1 MGACG
6 RRCGRRS
13 ACFLFE
19 SRTVLVWISG
29 ASHQTL
35 SLHRQRREMEPE
47 NWVDVSGMLWLT
59 SQQEVLVYEIVAH
72 LHFFGMQEH
81 PRKHQKR
88 ALWNTFELFTKRAT
102 SPDFLLPYVS
112 MHQQGPAVR
121 KGLGADPKLRPTGT
135 ALRADSKPGLL
146 VRLWHLLLCCFLKG
160 HQDRREHWRGTQCTS
175 LH

>member
-47 NWVDVSGMLWLT
+47 N
-59 SQQEVLVYEIVAH
+59 
-72 LHFFGMQEH
+72 
-81 PRKHQKR
+81 
-88 ALWNTFELFTKRAT
+88 
-102 SPDFLLPYVS
+102 
-112 MHQQGPAVR
+112 
-121 KGLGADPKLRPTGT
+121 
-135 ALRADSKPGLL
+135 
-146 VRLWHLLLCCFLKG
+146 
-160 HQDRREHWRGTQCTS
+160 
-175 LH
+175 